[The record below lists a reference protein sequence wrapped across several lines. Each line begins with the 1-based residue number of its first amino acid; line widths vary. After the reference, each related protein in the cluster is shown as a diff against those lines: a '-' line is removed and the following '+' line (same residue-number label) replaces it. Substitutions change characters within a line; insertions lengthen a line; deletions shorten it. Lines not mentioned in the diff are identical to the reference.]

1 MEITLNKKSSTEA
14 VIKISLKEADY
25 QPKVEEKVKEYSK
38 KVDIKGFRKG
48 KVPTGVIKNMYG
60 KSILVDEINHM
71 ISHGLNDYIKDNK
84 LNIIGEPLPNRDQEN
99 TIDWDTQS
107 DFDFEYNIG
116 LVDEFE
122 LDLSKKQKITRHE
135 IKVDKKV
142 IDETITNL
150 KEQYG
155 DMTNPE
161 VSEERD
167 SLYGAFTQ
175 SEAELNSNGV
185 IELKELGKKDVK
197 KFIGLKKGDK
207 ISIDPHKLFSS
218 DANIAQVLGIEVDK
232 AKELKGEVEFEVVN
246 VNRKT
251 PAEINQ
257 VFFDKIF
264 GKDVVKDEKEFMAKV
279 EESISKNYSKE
290 SEYLL
295 ERDIRD
301 HFVNKIKIETPDE
314 FLKEWLLLSN
324 EGKFTKEQIEAE
336 FELYLK
342 ELKWS
347 MIRNK
352 IAEQGKIEVKP
363 EEIKA
368 KAIESLAEQFGGP
381 AVLEQLGDKMD
392 EFADS
397 YLKANNGENYS
408 TVYNQ
413 VASDKVYK
421 YVIENVTISD
431 KKVSLDDFRK
441 LASK

>member
-14 VIKISLKEADY
+14 TIKISLKEADY
-25 QPKVEEKVKEYSK
+25 QPKVEQKVKEYTK
-38 KVDIKGFRKG
+38 KADIKGFRKG
-48 KVPTGVIKNMYG
+48 HVPAGIIKNMYG

-84 LNIIGEPLPNRDQEN
+84 LNIIGEPLPNRDQTN
-99 TIDWDTQS
+99 AIDWETQI
-107 DFDFEYNIG
+107 DFDFEYTIG
-116 LVDEFE
+116 LVDEFD
-122 LDLSKKQKITRHE
+122 LDVSDKQKITKYE

-142 IDETITNL
+142 IDETVNNL

-161 VSEERD
+161 VSEEKD

-175 SEAELNSNGV
+175 AETELNSNGI
-185 IELKELGKKDVK
+185 IELNELGKKDIK
-197 KFIGLKKGDK
+197 KFVGLKKGDK
-207 ISIDPHKLFSS
+207 LSFDPHKLFSS
-218 DANIAQVLGIEVDK
+218 DATIAQVLGIEADK
-232 AKELKGEVEFEVVN
+232 ANELKGEVEFEVIN

-257 VFFDKIF
+257 AFFDKLF
-264 GKDVVKDEKEFMAKV
+264 GKDVVKDEKEFLAKV
-279 EESISKNYSKE
+279 EESISANYSKE
-290 SEYLL
+290 SDYLL
-295 ERDIRD
+295 EHDIRD
-301 HFVNKIKIETPDE
+301 HFVLKTKMDTPNE
-314 FLKEWLLLSN
+314 FLKEWLFISN

-336 FELYLK
+336 FDLYVA

-347 MIRNK
+347 LIRNK
-352 IAEQGKIEVKP
+352 ISEEGKIEVKP

-397 YLKANNGENYS
+397 YLKANNGENYT

-413 VASDKVYK
+413 VASNKVYQ
-421 YVIENVTISD
+421 YVIENVTINN
-431 KKVSLDDFRK
+431 KKVSLDEFRK
-441 LASK
+441 LATK